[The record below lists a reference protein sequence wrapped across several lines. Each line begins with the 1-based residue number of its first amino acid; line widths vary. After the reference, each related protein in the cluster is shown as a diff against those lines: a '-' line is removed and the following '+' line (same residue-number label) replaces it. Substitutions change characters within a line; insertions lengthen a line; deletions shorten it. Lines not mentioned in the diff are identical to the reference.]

1 MPRKTTIAQLKR
13 ELRKLVQK
21 ILKLQKRRDAAI
33 AEAAKLDV
41 EIKKLLGGAPPPKK
55 RGRPPKKKVG
65 RPRRKKKKP
74 VKKRVSRKKAPPSL
88 ASHFDPSVVGNTSST
103 LGELA
108 LEVMKSHKSIPI
120 DKLVKEIE
128 KRGFKSKNTK
138 QVLLMQLKR
147 IGLKR
152 DAKGNVAS

>member
-1 MPRKTTIAQLKR
+1 MPRKTTIAQLKK

-21 ILKLQKRRDAAI
+21 IRKLQKRRDAAI

-65 RPRRKKKKP
+65 RPRKKKKP
-74 VKKRVSRKKAPPSL
+74 VKKRVPRKKVPPSL
-88 ASHFDPSVVGNTSST
+88 ASHFDPSVVEKTPST

-128 KRGFKSKNTK
+128 KKGFKSKNTK

-152 DAKGNVAS
+152 DTKGNVVS